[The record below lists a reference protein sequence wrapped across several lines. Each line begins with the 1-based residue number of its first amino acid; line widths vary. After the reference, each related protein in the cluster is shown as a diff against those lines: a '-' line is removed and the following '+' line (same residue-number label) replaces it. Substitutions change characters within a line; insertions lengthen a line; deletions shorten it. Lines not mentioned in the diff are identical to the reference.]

1 MSSIFDKNL
10 FRISKFISE
19 AGKNRQKMGAKKEL
33 KAVAISSFD
42 ILSIDVLNV
51 YKLFCTV
58 VKFLCYFI
66 GNIH

>member
-19 AGKNRQKMGAKKEL
+19 TGKNRQKIDAKKEL

-42 ILSIDVLNV
+42 VLSIDAFKCLQTVL
-51 YKLFCTV
+51 C
-58 VKFLCYFI
+58 CR
-66 GNIH
+66 